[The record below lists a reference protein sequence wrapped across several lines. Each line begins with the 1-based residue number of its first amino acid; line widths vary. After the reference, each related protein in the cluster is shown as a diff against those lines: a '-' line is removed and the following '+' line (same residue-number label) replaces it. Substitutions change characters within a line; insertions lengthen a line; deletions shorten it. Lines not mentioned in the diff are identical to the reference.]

1 MSSVAWISQNMGKWP
16 IQNLI
21 VMLPISPSTSLS
33 SNPWISASMDIHLRR
48 RAILTGLR
56 PFLQDDELQAAL
68 VLWQQD
74 YASQPVFALSGLVA
88 QCCTRP
94 ELKPQRG
101 SMLRAL
107 IAALALPSD
116 QLLPDLAVS
125 SQGMTQQSKAQS
137 KAQATGPDEMT
148 RAFMQLI
155 YALLAVSDPALQ
167 ALIRQRLQAS
177 LESLGLPRLH
187 KQAMWAWLSGQ
198 GGAAG
203 QAGSLGQAYGLK
215 PLQALI
221 NQAYVVMCEQLGPV
235 KADHH
240 LASAVNITQA
250 KLQGSSFSVYD
261 LL

>member
-1 MSSVAWISQNMGKWP
+1 
-16 IQNLI
+16 
-21 VMLPISPSTSLS
+21 
-33 SNPWISASMDIHLRR
+33 MDIHLRR

-56 PFLQDDELQAAL
+56 PFLRDDELQAAL
-68 VLWQQD
+68 ALWQQD

-88 QCCTRP
+88 QCCTRA

-116 QLLPDLAVS
+116 QLLPDIAVS
-125 SQGMTQQSKAQS
+125 SADVQTMTSHIMTSHTKQQP

-155 YALLAVSDPALQ
+155 TALLAVSEPALQ
-167 ALIRQRLQAS
+167 QLIRQRLQAG
-177 LESLGLPRLH
+177 LESLGLPRLQ
-187 KQAMWAWLSGQ
+187 KQAMWAWLSGMSE
-198 GGAAG
+198 A
-203 QAGSLGQAYGLK
+203 QAGASAQASSLGQAYALK

-250 KLQGSSFSVYD
+250 RMQGSRFSVHD

>member
-1 MSSVAWISQNMGKWP
+1 ME
-16 IQNLI
+16 L
-21 VMLPISPSTSLS
+21 
-33 SNPWISASMDIHLRR
+33 HLRR

-68 VLWQQD
+68 TLWEQD

-88 QCCTRP
+88 HCCTRP

-107 IAALALPSD
+107 IAAMALPSD
-116 QLLPDLAVS
+116 QLLPDISPAL
-125 SQGMTQQSKAQS
+125 TQDSAQPVKAS
-137 KAQATGPDEMT
+137 AKAQAMGPDEMT

-155 YALLAVSDPALQ
+155 SALLASSEPALQ
-167 ALIRQRLQAS
+167 QQLRQRLQAG
-177 LESLGLPRLH
+177 LESLGLPRLQ

-198 GGAAG
+198 GGAVG
-203 QAGSLGQAYGLK
+203 QAGSVGQAVSLGQAYALK

-235 KADHH
+235 KADQH
-240 LASAVNITQA
+240 LASAVNSTQVHM
-250 KLQGSSFSVYD
+250 QGSSFSVHD

>member
-1 MSSVAWISQNMGKWP
+1 
-16 IQNLI
+16 
-21 VMLPISPSTSLS
+21 
-33 SNPWISASMDIHLRR
+33 MDIHLRR

-56 PFLQDDELQAAL
+56 PFLRDDELQAAL
-68 VLWQQD
+68 ALWQQD

-88 QCCTRP
+88 QCCTRA

-116 QLLPDLAVS
+116 QLLPDIAVS
-125 SQGMTQQSKAQS
+125 SADVQTMTSLNKQQP

-155 YALLAVSDPALQ
+155 TALLAVSEPALQ
-167 ALIRQRLQAS
+167 QLIRQRLQAG
-177 LESLGLPRLH
+177 LESLGLPRLQ
-187 KQAMWAWLSGQ
+187 KQAMWAWLSGL
-198 GGAAG
+198 GEA
-203 QAGSLGQAYGLK
+203 QAGASAQASSLGQAYALK

-250 KLQGSSFSVYD
+250 RMQGSRFSVHD

>member
-1 MSSVAWISQNMGKWP
+1 
-16 IQNLI
+16 
-21 VMLPISPSTSLS
+21 
-33 SNPWISASMDIHLRR
+33 MDIQLRR

-56 PFLQDDELQAAL
+56 PFLRDDELQAAL
-68 VLWQQD
+68 ALWQQD

-88 QCCTRP
+88 QCCTRA

-116 QLLPDLAVS
+116 QLLPDIAIS
-125 SQGMTQQSKAQS
+125 SADVQTMTAHSKQQP

-155 YALLAVSDPALQ
+155 TALLAVSEPALQ
-167 ALIRQRLQAS
+167 QLIRQRLQAG
-177 LESLGLPRLH
+177 LESLGLPRLQ
-187 KQAMWAWLSGQ
+187 KQAMWAWLSGMSE
-198 GGAAG
+198 A
-203 QAGSLGQAYGLK
+203 QAGASAQASSLGQAYALK

-250 KLQGSSFSVYD
+250 RMQGSSFSVHD

>member
-1 MSSVAWISQNMGKWP
+1 
-16 IQNLI
+16 
-21 VMLPISPSTSLS
+21 
-33 SNPWISASMDIHLRR
+33 MDIHLRR

-56 PFLQDDELQAAL
+56 PFLRDDELQAAL
-68 VLWQQD
+68 ALWQQE

-88 QCCTRP
+88 QCCTRA

-116 QLLPDLAVS
+116 QLLPDIPIS
-125 SQGMTQQSKAQS
+125 SADVQTMTAHSKQQP

-155 YALLAVSDPALQ
+155 TALLAVSEPALQ
-167 ALIRQRLQAS
+167 QLIRQRLQAG
-177 LESLGLPRLH
+177 LESLGLPRLQ
-187 KQAMWAWLSGQ
+187 KQAMWAWLSGMSE
-198 GGAAG
+198 A
-203 QAGSLGQAYGLK
+203 QAGASAQASSLGQAYALK

-250 KLQGSSFSVYD
+250 RMQGSRFSVHD

>member
-1 MSSVAWISQNMGKWP
+1 
-16 IQNLI
+16 
-21 VMLPISPSTSLS
+21 
-33 SNPWISASMDIHLRR
+33 MDIQLRR

-56 PFLQDDELQAAL
+56 PFLRDDELQAAL
-68 VLWQQD
+68 ALWQQD

-88 QCCTRP
+88 QCCTRA

-116 QLLPDLAVS
+116 QLLPDIAVS
-125 SQGMTQQSKAQS
+125 PAEVQTMTAHSKQQP
-137 KAQATGPDEMT
+137 KAQAAGPDEMT

-155 YALLAVSDPALQ
+155 TALLAVSEPELQ
-167 ALIRQRLQAS
+167 QLIRQRLQAG
-177 LESLGLPRLH
+177 LESLGLPRLQ
-187 KQAMWAWLSGQ
+187 KQAMWAWLSGMSE
-198 GGAAG
+198 A
-203 QAGSLGQAYGLK
+203 QAGASAQASSLGQAYTLK

-250 KLQGSSFSVYD
+250 RMQGSRFSVHD

>member
-1 MSSVAWISQNMGKWP
+1 
-16 IQNLI
+16 
-21 VMLPISPSTSLS
+21 
-33 SNPWISASMDIHLRR
+33 MDIQLRR

-56 PFLQDDELQAAL
+56 PFLRDDELQAAL
-68 VLWQQD
+68 ALWQQD

-88 QCCTRP
+88 QCCTRA

-116 QLLPDLAVS
+116 QLLPDIAVS
-125 SQGMTQQSKAQS
+125 PAEVQTMTGHSKQQP

-155 YALLAVSDPALQ
+155 TALLAVSEPALQ
-167 ALIRQRLQAS
+167 QLIRQRLQAG
-177 LESLGLPRLH
+177 LESLGLPRLQ
-187 KQAMWAWLSGQ
+187 KQAMWAWLSGMSE
-198 GGAAG
+198 A
-203 QAGSLGQAYGLK
+203 QAGASAQASSLGQAYALK

-250 KLQGSSFSVYD
+250 RMQGSRFSVHD

>member
-1 MSSVAWISQNMGKWP
+1 
-16 IQNLI
+16 
-21 VMLPISPSTSLS
+21 
-33 SNPWISASMDIHLRR
+33 MDIHLRR

-56 PFLQDDELQAAL
+56 PFLRDDELQAAL
-68 VLWQQD
+68 ALWQQD

-88 QCCTRP
+88 QCCTRA

-116 QLLPDLAVS
+116 QLLPDIAIS
-125 SQGMTQQSKAQS
+125 SADIQTMTANSKQQP

-155 YALLAVSDPALQ
+155 TALLAVSEPALQ
-167 ALIRQRLQAS
+167 QLIRQRLQAG
-177 LESLGLPRLH
+177 LESLGLPRLQ
-187 KQAMWAWLSGQ
+187 KQAMWAWLSGMSE
-198 GGAAG
+198 A
-203 QAGSLGQAYGLK
+203 QAGASAQASSLGQAYALK

-250 KLQGSSFSVYD
+250 RMQGSSFSVHD